1 MSNALA
7 IAAVT
12 AVLQYYLTSMYSAVA
27 GSFSST
33 VTVSCLAPDQV
44 QNQIEGLMPDTENQV
59 NLFLHQ
65 VTPNPAWRNVG
76 LASMSADGT
85 TRLNSPPLALDLHY
99 LLTVYGS
106 QYWQS
111 EALLGYALMMLQ
123 EAPVLTRADIT
134 NAMLVISPPPPP
146 PAPPSGSFFPPTLA
160 QPLYQYLQTSGLADQ
175 TEMIK
180 ITPESM
186 TREELAWLWTALKAD
201 YRLTFPFKVSVVLL
215 QPELPTSFALPV
227 LQTVFAPPV
236 PGQVEPVIPM
246 QTPQVLAVQTQSGQV
261 GASPLQTVTVTGVS
275 LAGATRVSLSNTRY
289 GPLPPIPVTQAQG
302 DSLSFVL
309 PSDSTGQYPAG
320 VYDLVVQ
327 FMDPTNKFVQVS
339 TNTLPLA
346 VAPSLPAT
354 QTATTSPSGTGTMV
368 TINSFSP
375 VIWEG
380 QEVILSLS
388 LLTAP
393 YTSVSAQAQPFV
405 GPPNSPAAIS
415 LSFLFDEVPPSGVNL
430 LAQLRVDGVPSA
442 VMVAAGPPPS
452 FSGPYV
458 VL

>member
-12 AVLQYYLTSMYSAVA
+12 AVLQYYFTSMYSLVA
-27 GSFSST
+27 DNFPST

-44 QNQIEGLMPDTENQV
+44 QNQIEGLSPDTENQV

-65 VTPNPAWRNVG
+65 VTLNPAWRNVG

-106 QYWQS
+106 QYWQA

-134 NAMLVISPPPPP
+134 NAMLLISPPPPP
-146 PAPPSGSFFPPTLA
+146 PAPLSGSFFPNV
-160 QPLYQYLQTSGLADQ
+160 QPLGQYLQTSGLADQ
-175 TEMIK
+175 IEMIK

-201 YRLTFPFKVSVVLL
+201 YRPTFPFKVSVVLL

-227 LQTVFAPPV
+227 LRTVFAPPV

-246 QTPQVLAVQTQSGQV
+246 QMPQILTVQTQTGQV
-261 GASPLQTVTVTGVS
+261 GAAPGQTVTITGVS
-275 LAGATRVSLSNTRY
+275 LTGANRVSLASTRY
-289 GPLPPIPVTQAQG
+289 GEPIPPI
-302 DSLSFVL
+302 SLSQVQGESVSFAL
-309 PSDSTGQYPAG
+309 PADPTGQYPAG

-327 FMDPTNKFVQVS
+327 FMDPTNTFVQVS

-354 QTATTSPSGTGTMV
+354 QLATTSSSSAGTMV

-393 YTSVSAQAQPFV
+393 YTSLSAQAQPFV
-405 GPPNSPAAIS
+405 GPPNSPAATS
-415 LSFLFDEVPPSGVNL
+415 LSFLFDNTLPASGGL
-430 LAQLRVDGVPSA
+430 LALLQVDGVPSA
-442 VMVAAGPPPS
+442 VTVNPGPPPS
-452 FSGPYV
+452 FAGPIV
-458 VL
+458 TL